1 MLAER
6 QRGGGRRW
14 VRRRGSPQ
22 GPGHRAVPPT
32 RPASSS
38 HRGLAFSCL
47 WRLFCLNK
55 TIPNGGAVITR
66 GRPFLQLARCRLCPD
81 AVSEAPAQSGV
92 SGRWLGVRGWRGP
105 LPHPGGPLAG
115 CRALGRAGT
124 DSALSADAE
133 VVEKPAKEETVVEN
147 ATPDYAAGLVSTQV
161 GLGAAVAPSTSAP
174 RLLTQPFCVLPLVPA
189 LSHTACPAGKM
200 RVRGA
205 ALPGG
210 PDVGGALGFYALPHV
225 LSGGAPWRVSSLLC
239 LGFPCPLGMAVPAVG
254 PACGAW
260 GPPTVGDI
268 RGQTQPAAW
277 SLVRADRARCRSWV
291 QGHRPGLQK
300 GREARV
306 VSG

>member
-1 MLAER
+1 M
-6 QRGGGRRW
+6 
-14 VRRRGSPQ
+14 
-22 GPGHRAVPPT
+22 
-32 RPASSS
+32 
-38 HRGLAFSCL
+38 
-47 WRLFCLNK
+47 
-55 TIPNGGAVITR
+55 ITR

-81 AVSEAPAQSGV
+81 TVSEAPAQSGV
-92 SGRWLGVRGWRGP
+92 SGRWLGVLGVRGWRGP

-239 LGFPCPLGMAVPAVG
+239 LGFPSVHWEWQCRPWDLRVGRGARPPWGTSAAKHSLLLGVLSAQTAHGAARGFRATGQGCRKAV
-254 PACGAW
+254 
-260 GPPTVGDI
+260 
-268 RGQTQPAAW
+268 
-277 SLVRADRARCRSWV
+277 
-291 QGHRPGLQK
+291 RPGLFL
-300 GREARV
+300 GNGLVSSCCEA
-306 VSG
+306 VSSFPTHFLRRGSLPFIISLW